1 MTYKTILNETT
12 GNFFNSLE
20 IKRESWLIAENK
32 IEEVNQALLE
42 LNTNRDILSSE
53 EFSSHLECANLFIK
67 NGYSFLDNN
76 KEVLQDLNFHMLKS
90 NTEIS
95 LANTLTLLV
104 SIESY
109 QFIKSI
115 SSGLKKQKNN
125 LQITKTIISH
135 NSH

>member
-1 MTYKTILNETT
+1 
-12 GNFFNSLE
+12 
-20 IKRESWLIAENK
+20 
-32 IEEVNQALLE
+32 
-42 LNTNRDILSSE
+42 
-53 EFSSHLECANLFIK
+53 
-67 NGYSFLDNN
+67 
-76 KEVLQDLNFHMLKS
+76 MLKS

-95 LANTLTLLV
+95 LANTLTLLD